1 MDLRKIL
8 TNLKNNVD
16 TARDAS
22 RVKNISV
29 LTSLLGPALRGLI
42 LQAGKQSDTSDIPTH
57 YKAHFDWEYTRDQ
70 PEFAK
75 LYSAAKESQWN
86 GETDLDWSQD
96 VDPFNE
102 AKELIQDE
110 ILPLRELASYRS
122 LPKKEQQKQRAA
134 LLSWV
139 LSQFLHG
146 EQGALF
152 AACQVTEA
160 VQWMDGKFYGST
172 QVVDEGR
179 HVEVFHRYLTQKL
192 DNLYQINDN
201 LYVVIDSL
209 MSTSAWDLKFL
220 GMQIMVE
227 GLALGSFGTLRASTK
242 EPLLKELLKR
252 VITDEARHVHYGVVA
267 LREYYTKEID
277 PKTLQD
283 REDWAFE
290 TALFMRNRFLM
301 HEFYEEHYAHQMT
314 RAQWDKFILGS
325 EFMQFFRKNMF
336 RRIVPNLKRINLM
349 SNRIRPHYA
358 ALGLL
363 EWENEKAADKLSA
376 QDLLADTN

>member
-1 MDLRKIL
+1 MELRTIL
-8 TNLKNNVD
+8 TNLKNNVE

-22 RVKNISV
+22 RNKNFGV
-29 LTSLLGPALRGLI
+29 LLSMLGPAVRGLI
-42 LQAGKQSDTSDIPTH
+42 LQTGKQSNTSDMPSH
-57 YKAHFDWEYTRDQ
+57 YKVHFDWEYTRDQ
-70 PEFAK
+70 PEFAR

-102 AKELIQDE
+102 SKELIQDE

-122 LPKKEQQKQRAA
+122 LPKREQQKQRAA
-134 LLSWV
+134 LLSWI

-192 DNLYQINDN
+192 DKLYQVNDN

-209 MSTSAWDLKFL
+209 MSTPAWDLKFL

-242 EPLLKELLKR
+242 EPLLKELLKK

-267 LREYYTKEID
+267 LRQYYTKEID
-277 PKTLQD
+277 RKTLHD

-290 TALFMRNRFLM
+290 TALLMRNRFLA
-301 HEFYEEHYAHQMT
+301 HEFYEEYYAHEMP
-314 RAQWDKFILGS
+314 RAKWDKFILGS
-325 EFMQFFRKNMF
+325 AFMTFFRKNMF

-349 SNRIRPHYA
+349 SERIRPHYA

-363 EWENEKAADKLSA
+363 EWEGERAADSLSA
-376 QDLLADTN
+376 QDLLADSN

>member
-22 RVKNISV
+22 MNKNVRVLLSM
-29 LTSLLGPALRGLI
+29 LGPAVRGLI
-42 LQAGKQSDTSDIPTH
+42 LQAGKQSSASDIPTQ

-70 PEFAK
+70 PEFAR

-96 VDPFNE
+96 VDPFND

-122 LPKKEQQKQRAA
+122 LSKQEQQKQRAA
-134 LLSWV
+134 LLSWI

-192 DNLYQINDN
+192 GKLYQINDN

-267 LREYYTKEID
+267 LRQYYTQEID
-277 PKTLQD
+277 RKTLQD

-290 TALFMRNRFLM
+290 TALFMRNRFLA
-301 HEFYEEHYAHQMT
+301 HEFYEEYYAHEMT

-325 EFMQFFRKNMF
+325 QFMEFFRKNMF

-349 SNRIRPHYA
+349 SERIRPHYA
-358 ALGLL
+358 SLNLL
-363 EWENEKAADKLSA
+363 EWENERAADKLSA